1 MNFKPFLNAIPYL
14 AVGLLCMTAFWGA
27 IDILATISSNI
38 ESWLRAKRNIN
49 TEVPALAASVK
60 DLREQQSRLEREME
74 QIRRAG
80 TTSDPVAR

>member
-14 AVGLLCMTAFWGA
+14 CVGLLFVTAFWGA

-60 DLREQQSRLEREME
+60 ELREQQSRLEREME

-80 TTSDPVAR
+80 TTSGPVVR

>member
-1 MNFKPFLNAIPYL
+1 MNFKPFLNAIPHL
-14 AVGLLCMTAFWGA
+14 CVGLLFVTAFWGA

-60 DLREQQSRLEREME
+60 ELREQQSRLEREIE

-80 TTSDPVAR
+80 TTSGPAVR